1 MLVVDKQ
8 NLMINWNPSLSSEIK
23 EVWLYYYMEQS
34 DYDSTK
40 IDEDL
45 KSNPLPNLVSSRF
58 AYFSLWIYPNR
69 EFELRTSEF
78 WSYVIKEPDFV
89 YDHKMNVECLSKVCP
104 DFICYSLTNHTF
116 WSDFR

>member
-40 IDEDL
+40 IDED
-45 KSNPLPNLVSSRF
+45 F
-58 AYFSLWIYPNR
+58 
-69 EFELRTSEF
+69 
-78 WSYVIKEPDFV
+78 
-89 YDHKMNVECLSKVCP
+89 
-104 DFICYSLTNHTF
+104 
-116 WSDFR
+116 